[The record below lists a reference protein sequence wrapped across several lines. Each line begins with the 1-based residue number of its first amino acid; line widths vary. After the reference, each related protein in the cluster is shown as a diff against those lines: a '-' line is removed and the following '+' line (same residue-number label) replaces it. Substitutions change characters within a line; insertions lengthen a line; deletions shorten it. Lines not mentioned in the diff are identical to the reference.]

1 MTALTTY
8 SSPAPFPVESAFDV
22 LPDGRSVPVV
32 EEPIRVALAIETP
45 ARSRSKRAIDLV
57 GAGCGLVM
65 LAILMI
71 SIACFIKLDSR
82 GPVLFRQRRL
92 GRGGAPFSVL
102 KFRTMTRDAERRLP
116 DLECRNESP
125 GGVLFKIR
133 NDPRVTRLGRFLRR
147 TSLDELPQLFNVLLG
162 QMSLVGP
169 RPLQIRDCERLE
181 QLDPEGYARR
191 LSVPPGLTGAWQV
204 GGRSEVD
211 CNGMLRLDLDYIDR
225 WSMGL
230 DIRILCRTVV
240 VVLGGRGAC

>member
-1 MTALTTY
+1 MTALTTC
-8 SSPAPFPVESAFDV
+8 SPAPFPAESAFAV
-22 LPDGRSVPVV
+22 PLDGRSVPVV
-32 EEPIRVALAIETP
+32 EEPIRVAVAIETP
-45 ARSRSKRAIDLV
+45 ARSRSKRAVDLV
-57 GAGCGLVM
+57 GFIFGIIP

-71 SIACFIKLDSR
+71 PIACFIKLDSR

-92 GRGGAPFSVL
+92 GRGGVPFFVL
-102 KFRTMTRDAERRLP
+102 KFRTMTRDAERQLP
-116 DLECRNESP
+116 TLEGRNESA

-147 TSLDELPQLFNVLLG
+147 TSLDELPQLFNVLKG
-162 QMSLVGP
+162 EMSLVGP

-211 CNGMLRLDLDYIDR
+211 CDGMLRLDLDYIDR